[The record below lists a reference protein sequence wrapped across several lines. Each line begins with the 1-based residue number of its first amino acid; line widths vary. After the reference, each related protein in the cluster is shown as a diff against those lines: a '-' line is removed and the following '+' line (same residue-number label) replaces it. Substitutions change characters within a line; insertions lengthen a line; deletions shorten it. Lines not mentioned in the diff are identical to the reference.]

1 MSEVSDHWFV
11 RFPDGRIVRAAN
23 TTVVR
28 QQVTLGKIPPNSS
41 VRRFPGDEWTTL
53 EWTREFADLG
63 DALLVSKPP
72 KGKRDAEDAVDLGN
86 DLRPAA
92 DSAEAGGLSA
102 RLDRTRLPT
111 IGVRGMAHELLAALD
126 ATLVRKKLAAAAL
139 AGLAWGVVLASW
151 LQVPETT
158 LEAPAQWAR
167 TVVAAVLL
175 LAIGTAAAGMLT
187 RMTFYEL
194 SRMRPATWREGATG
208 LLGTACRIA
217 AAQLL
222 TAGLALL
229 VIVYLRLLPRFLL
242 DYYPTPGGGQ
252 TAAAALAAVGM
263 IVELVLWPIV
273 SFALLL
279 PPIRVV
285 EDCSIGKALI
295 LWLRLL
301 REDIGRVFLYEALA
315 LGLGLAATLLLALPW
330 LALFAYEPVE
340 FPQLLPAITFTRT
353 VLAGLA
359 LAPLLAYLMVA
370 NVFIYIN
377 LRYERAPAGRRQK
390 SGEPG

>member
-1 MSEVSDHWFV
+1 MSEASDHWYI
-11 RFPDGRIVRAAN
+11 RFPDGRVVRAAN
-23 TTVVR
+23 STVVR
-28 QQVTLGKIPPNSS
+28 QQVTLGKIPINSS
-41 VRRFPGDEWTTL
+41 VRRSPGDEWTTL

-63 DALLVSKPP
+63 DAPPAPKPTKAKP
-72 KGKRDAEDAVDLGN
+72 EHEDALDLGN
-86 DLRPAA
+86 DHRPAA
-92 DSAEAGGLSA
+92 DAAEAGGLSA

-139 AGLAWGVVLASW
+139 AGLASGVVLASW
-151 LQVPETT
+151 SQAPEMSF
-158 LEAPAQWAR
+158 EAPALWAR
-167 TVVAAVLL
+167 TVVVAILL
-175 LAIGTAAAGMLT
+175 LAVVTAAAGMLT

-194 SRMRPATWREGATG
+194 SRMRPANWREGATG
-208 LLGTACRIA
+208 LAGTAGRIA

-222 TAGLALL
+222 TAGLAIL

-242 DYYPTPGGGQ
+242 DYYPPGGAGQ
-252 TAAAALAAVGM
+252 AVAAGLAAGGM

-273 SFALLL
+273 GFALLL
-279 PPIRVV
+279 PPILVV

-330 LALFAYEPVE
+330 LALFLYEPAE
-340 FPQLLPAITFTRT
+340 FPQLLPAMTFTRT

-377 LRYERAPAGRRQK
+377 LRYESAPAGRR
-390 SGEPG
+390 